1 MTTDYTFAVFIITHG
16 RAGHVTTDIAL
27 KRQGFTGRIIYVVDD
42 LDEQLPEYQK
52 LYGTDAVKVFSKS
65 QVVKSFDIADTKTD
79 TRSSCYAR
87 NAANIMAEELKLDY
101 FLVLDDD
108 YMGFRFRYGSRNKL
122 HALLCSNLDNLFAAM
137 LRLLIATNADAVALA
152 QGGDFIGGTKSKMW
166 KDGIKRK
173 AMNSWFLTTKRPVTF
188 LGRLNED
195 VNAYLVHGAV
205 GKLFLSVTQATL
217 DQKRTQ
223 QQAGGL
229 SEAYL
234 DSGTYQKSF
243 YSVLYAPSCVK
254 VRPMFH
260 AFGGT
265 RYHHHITWEH
275 AVPKIINER
284 HRKVGK

>member
-1 MTTDYTFAVFIITHG
+1 MTTDYAFAVFIITHG
-16 RAGHVTTDIAL
+16 RAGHVTTDTVL
-27 KRQGFTGRIIYVVDD
+27 RRQGFTGQILYVVDD
-42 LDEQLPEYQK
+42 LDPQLPEYQK

-65 QVVKSFDIADTKTD
+65 KIVKSFDIADTKTD

-87 NAANIMAEELKLDY
+87 NAANILAEELKFDY

-108 YMGFRFRYGSRNKL
+108 YVAFKFRYGSKDTL
-122 HALLCSNLDNLFAAM
+122 HAILCSNLDNLFAAM
-137 LRLLIATNADAVALA
+137 LRFLIATNADAVALA
-152 QGGDFIGGTKSKMW
+152 QGGDFIGGAKSKMW

-195 VNAYLVHGAV
+195 VNAYLAHGAI
-205 GKLFLSVTQATL
+205 GKIFLSVTQATI

-223 QQAGGL
+223 QQAGGMT
-229 SEAYL
+229 EAYL

-243 YSVLYAPSCVK
+243 YSVLFTPSCVK
-254 VRPMFH
+254 VQPMFH

-265 RYHHHITWEH
+265 RYHHRITWDH

-284 HRKVGK
+284 HRKEDS